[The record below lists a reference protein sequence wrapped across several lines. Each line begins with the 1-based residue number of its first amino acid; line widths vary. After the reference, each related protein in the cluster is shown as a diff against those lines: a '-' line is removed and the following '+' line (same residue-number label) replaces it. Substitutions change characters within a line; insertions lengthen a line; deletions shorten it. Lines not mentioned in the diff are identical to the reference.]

1 MIIGYD
7 PECLSLGTGVW
18 DFFLTDIVAVP
29 GTALL
34 LSFPGTANH
43 GPYSFSIYQ
52 ACQPLEVAG
61 TTNLRGGLG
70 ICIFFLTC
78 WISARCRAKPS
89 GVYIQP
95 SRPVTRRAR
104 ALLQSS
110 LTGSPCRTMGEATVS
125 PKACVQSN
133 FLYLS
138 PLCDRP
144 FRF

>member
-1 MIIGYD
+1 MILAGMIIGYD

-18 DFFLTDIVAVP
+18 DFFLTDIVTVP

-70 ICIFFLTC
+70 ICISFPTC
-78 WISARCRAKPS
+78 WISARCRAKLS

-95 SRPVTRRAR
+95 SRHTPSTSFPSIPHRFPVSRHGGSNCEP
-104 ALLQSS
+104 QSVR
-110 LTGSPCRTMGEATVS
+110 L
-125 PKACVQSN
+125 VQFPIS
-133 FLYLS
+133 FI
-138 PLCDRP
+138 PL
-144 FRF
+144 